1 MGTVLAKMRFLSI
14 AIAVLLSTAGW
25 CVKAQEGLGEE
36 RKSTPLEVTFTPDGS
51 VAYVSGSDR
60 TKRAAPQSI
69 TIQQVTL
76 RYCPFR
82 VKSIGDL
89 QKHPICCL
97 HPTTR
102 RLPGGPKACCR
113 DHGVCF

>member
-1 MGTVLAKMRFLSI
+1 MGTVLAKMRFLS
-14 AIAVLLSTAGW
+14 IAVLLSTAGW

-60 TKRAAPQSI
+60 TKRAPQS
-69 TIQQVTL
+69 TIIKHATI
-76 RYCPFR
+76 RYCPYKVR
-82 VKSIGDL
+82 SIGDL
-89 QKHPICCL
+89 QNYQICCY

-102 RLPGGPKACCR
+102 RIPGAPQAC
-113 DHGVCF
+113 